1 MLTRLLLLLVSAC
14 GILSV
19 AAEEPWSVAA
29 VHPVVAKTTG
39 HPPPAA
45 IRSTGEITA
54 RGWIAFYQ
62 QYLSVFIQSQCR
74 MQPSCSAYGLQC
86 IDRHGA
92 LVGIVMTADR
102 LLHEGDE
109 QLINRYVKTAGFSYC
124 PDPVSNN
131 DFWWAHD

>member
-1 MLTRLLLLLVSAC
+1 MLTRIVFLLVFAC
-14 GILSV
+14 GIRS

-29 VHPVVAKTTG
+29 GHPVVAKTAG
-39 HPPPAA
+39 PMAPPAF
-45 IRSTGEITA
+45 RTTGEITA

-74 MQPSCSAYGLQC
+74 MLPSCSAYGLQA

-109 QLINRYVKTAGFSYC
+109 QRLNRFVRTAGVSYC